1 MTDLMEIVI
10 IVKNGRIETVY
21 STEDAVV
28 EIIDYD
34 YSSPED
40 EEVLK
45 EQLDMYQERIATGD
59 EFYEVY

>member
-10 IVKNGRIETVY
+10 VVKNGRVETVY

-34 YSSPED
+34 CSSPED

-45 EQLDMYQERIATGD
+45 EQLDMYQRRIATGD